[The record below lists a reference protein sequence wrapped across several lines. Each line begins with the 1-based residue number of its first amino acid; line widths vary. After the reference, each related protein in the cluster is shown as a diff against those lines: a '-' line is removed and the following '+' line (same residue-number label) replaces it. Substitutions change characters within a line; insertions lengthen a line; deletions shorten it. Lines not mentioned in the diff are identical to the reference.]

1 MGVSVVD
8 GAVVS
13 GTGGWWRWRK
23 TSVVEEL
30 SVDSDPDIH

>member
-1 MGVSVVD
+1 MAVSVVD

-13 GTGGWWRWRK
+13 GGWWRWRK

-30 SVDSDPDIH
+30 SVDSDRDIH